1 MDDDFL
7 PKTKD
12 DPLAALGRQ
21 DLGPL
26 SRDELTARIAALDT
40 EIARTRAHLAE
51 AGTVK
56 SAADALFSR
65 K

>member
-12 DPLAALGRQ
+12 DPLTLFTRQ
-21 DLGPL
+21 DLDPL
-26 SRDELTARIAALDT
+26 SQDELRARIAALEA
-40 EIARTRAHLAE
+40 EIGRTRAKLTA
-51 AGTVK
+51 AGSVK
-56 SAADALFSR
+56 SAADALFAR

>member
-12 DPLAALGRQ
+12 DPLTALTRQ

-26 SRDELTARIAALDT
+26 SQDELGARIAALEA
-40 EIARTRAHLAE
+40 EIERTRAHLAE
-51 AGTVK
+51 AGSVK
-56 SAADALFSR
+56 SAAEALFAR

>member
-12 DPLAALGRQ
+12 GPLAALTRQ

-26 SRDELTARIAALDT
+26 SQDELKARIETLEA
-40 EIARTRAHLAE
+40 EIARTHAKLAE
-51 AGTVK
+51 AGSVK
-56 SAADALFSR
+56 SAADALFAR